1 MPHLRGLQH
10 PKSKLT
16 EQAVRD
22 IRATY
27 RPGWVSYRDIAERY
41 GVSLQLVAQIV
52 QHQAW
57 AWVEDDGPPQHE
69 PSGALGLFFYARN
82 QGDE

>member
-1 MPHLRGLQH
+1 MPHLRGSQH

-16 EQAVRD
+16 EQAVRN
-22 IRATY
+22 IRAVY

-52 QHQAW
+52 QRQAW
-57 AWVEDDGPPQHE
+57 TWVEDDGSPQRE
-69 PSGALGLFFYARN
+69 TPGALGLFFYAPN
-82 QGDE
+82 QEDE